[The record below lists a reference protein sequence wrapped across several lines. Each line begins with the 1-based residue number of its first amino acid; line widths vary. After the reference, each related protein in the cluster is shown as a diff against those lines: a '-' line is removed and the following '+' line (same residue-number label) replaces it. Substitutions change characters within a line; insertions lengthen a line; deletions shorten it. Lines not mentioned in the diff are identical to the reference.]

1 MIQFGGFILDSKQ
14 TRLLY
19 QGKELAIDP
28 KLFELLVI
36 FVNQPNIIISRDYIL
51 EHLWSGSIVTD
62 NAINKLI
69 ANLRKVLGDDPKQPQ
84 YIQTIPKRGY
94 RFICNVTLVETS
106 NAHPKIAQQNTNI
119 KKVRLSTFSIAKIT
133 VLLMLSSVLLWQV
146 FSPTEQ
152 PNIKADTIELTR
164 SKGAEK
170 SAQMHPDK
178 KHLYYLKMNPENT
191 ANQLWIKNIHS
202 SKVHQVDIGKATI
215 SSIFAVATEP
225 NDEITNLFYFDKT
238 QDACGVYKAT
248 LTAISQIEQSS
259 LANLTMNWKQNDKLF
274 DCSNK
279 RIKDIDYHE
288 KRQEIYY
295 AAQPQDLWP
304 NQIYLFDLETKS
316 HRFVAQ
322 DEPKGWGHH
331 GIDISPDGNKLLIMS
346 TDSNYKTQLLALDL
360 ASNKI
365 TKGFKFDHP
374 VIEAIWHHDSV
385 KVLYYSAPPLHQIIQ
400 SDLNGKN
407 ATTVVSVSE
416 YLSPQMSLFPDGRN
430 LLFSTEQKNYSNR
443 WLVAPEQVS
452 DIDNSNV
459 YDVNP
464 VLFHNS
470 SAYIFVSKRSGR
482 RQLYLGRHDTNNA
495 QIVTNFSKL
504 LSLNYLSISADDQ
517 SILINVE
524 DKVYHISISDLN
536 TLDPVKELKKEQLVF
551 TSEHPIISLD
561 WLTKNGAA
569 ITIVKNGTPE
579 LKVINL
585 ANNKEVALEG
595 KWAYGIRDGQH
606 LEYSYLIE
614 QHSNA
619 LYRINTFIISDD
631 IDINQHNLTHTQLT
645 LPTGF
650 FHVKVDSNTLYYGSG
665 ENDGD
670 YLNAIPLNDNN
681 ESNKYLI
688 NDFNS
693 YDVYN
698 GRIMLS
704 DIESIEG
711 DVHRTMY

>member
-19 QGKELAIDP
+19 QGQELAIDP

-51 EHLWSGSIVTD
+51 DHLWSGSIVTD

-69 ANLRKVLGDDPKQPQ
+69 ANLRKVLSDDPKQPQ
-84 YIQTIPKRGY
+84 YIQTVPKRGY
-94 RFICNVTLVETS
+94 RLICEVTLLETS
-106 NAHPKIAQQNTNI
+106 NTRPQIPQHNTSIN
-119 KKVRLSTFSIAKIT
+119 KVKLSTFSIAKIA
-133 VLLMLSSVLLWQV
+133 VILMFFSVVLWQV
-146 FSPTEQ
+146 VSPTEQ

-170 SAQMHPDK
+170 SAKMHPDK
-178 KHLYYLKMNPENT
+178 KHLYYLKMNSQNT

-202 SKVHQVDIGKATI
+202 SKVHKVDIGKATI
-215 SSIFAVATEP
+215 SSIVAVAKDSK
-225 NDEITNLFYFDKT
+225 DETTNLFYFDKT
-238 QDACGVYKAT
+238 QDTCGVYKAR
-248 LTAISQIEQSS
+248 LTATSQIEQSS
-259 LANLTMNWKQNDKLF
+259 QANLVMNWKQSEKLF
-274 DCSNK
+274 KCSHK

-288 KRQEIYY
+288 TRQEIYY

-304 NQIYLFDLETKS
+304 NQIYLFDLKTKS
-316 HRFVAQ
+316 HRFVTQ

-360 ASNKI
+360 ASNQI
-365 TKGFKFDHP
+365 TKGFKFNHP
-374 VIEAIWHHDSV
+374 VIEAIWHHDSEQ
-385 KVLYYSAPPLHQIIQ
+385 VLYYAAPPLHQIIK

-407 ATTVVSVSE
+407 ATTLVSVSE
-416 YLSPQMSLFPDGRN
+416 YLSPQMSLFPDGQN
-430 LLFSTEQKNYSNR
+430 LLFSTEQKNFSNR
-443 WLVAPEQVS
+443 WLIAPESMS
-452 DIDNSNV
+452 DIDNSSV
-459 YDVNP
+459 HDVNP
-464 VLFHNS
+464 ALFHNS
-470 SAYIFVSKRSGR
+470 SDYLFVSKRSGR
-482 RQLYLGRHDTNNA
+482 RQLYLGRQDINHA

-517 SILINVE
+517 SILINIE
-524 DKVYHISISDLN
+524 NKVYHIPISDLN
-536 TLDPVKELKKEQLVF
+536 TLDPVKELNKEQLIF

-579 LKVINL
+579 LKLINL
-585 ANNKEVALEG
+585 ANNKEVKLKG
-595 KWAYGIRDGQH
+595 KWAYGKRDSQH
-606 LEYSYLIE
+606 LDYSYLIE
-614 QHSNA
+614 QYTNA
-619 LYRINTFIISDD
+619 LYRINTFIISDEV
-631 IDINQHNLTHTQLT
+631 DINQHNLTHTQLT

-650 FHVKVDSNTLYYGSG
+650 FHVKIDSNILYYGSG

-670 YLNAIPLNDNN
+670 YLNAIPLNGNN
-681 ESNKYLI
+681 KSNKYLI
-688 NDFNS
+688 NGFNS

-698 GRIMLS
+698 GKIMLS

-711 DVHRTMY
+711 DVHRTMH

>member
-1 MIQFGGFILDSKQ
+1 MIQFGGFILDRKQ

-19 QGKELAIDP
+19 QDKELAIDP
-28 KLFELLVI
+28 KLFELLMI
-36 FVNQPNIIISRDYIL
+36 FVSQPNTIISRDYIL

-84 YIQTIPKRGY
+84 YIQTVPKRGY
-94 RFICNVTLVETS
+94 RLICEVTLVETS
-106 NAHPKIAQQNTNI
+106 NTRPQIAQQNTSI
-119 KKVRLSTFSIAKIT
+119 KKVRLSTFSIVTIAVI
-133 VLLMLSSVLLWQV
+133 LMLSSVLLWQV
-146 FSPTEQ
+146 VSSTEQ
-152 PNIKADTIELTR
+152 PNYKADTIELTR

-170 SAQMHPDK
+170 SARMHPDK
-178 KHLYYLKMNPENT
+178 KHLYYLKMNSENI
-191 ANQLWIKNIHS
+191 ANQLWVKNIHS

-215 SSIFAVATEP
+215 SSIVAVTKDS
-225 NDEITNLFYFDKT
+225 NDETTYLFYFDKT
-238 QDACGVYKAT
+238 QDTCGVYKAR
-248 LTAISQIEQSS
+248 LTANSQIEQSS
-259 LANLTMNWKQNDKLF
+259 QANLVMNWKQNDKLF
-274 DCSNK
+274 DCGNK

-288 KRQEIYY
+288 TRQEIYY

-304 NQIYLFDLETKS
+304 NQIYLFDLKTEN
-316 HRFVAQ
+316 HRFVTQ

-365 TKGFKFDHP
+365 TKGFKFNHP
-374 VIEAIWHHDSV
+374 VIEAIWHHDSEQ
-385 KVLYYSAPPLHQIIQ
+385 VLYYAAPPLHKIIK
-400 SDLNGKN
+400 SDLYGKN

-416 YLSPQMSLFPDGRN
+416 YLSSQMSLFPDGRN
-430 LLFSTEQKNYSNR
+430 LLFSTEQKNFSNR
-443 WLVAPEQVS
+443 WLIAPES
-452 DIDNSNV
+452 MRNIDNSSV

-464 VLFHNS
+464 ALFHNS
-470 SAYIFVSKRSGR
+470 SNYLFVSKRSGR
-482 RQLYLGRHDTNNA
+482 RQLYLGRQNTHHA
-495 QIVTNFSKL
+495 QIVTNFSEL
-504 LSLNYLSISADDQ
+504 LPLNYLSLSADDQ
-517 SILINVE
+517 SILINIE

-536 TLDPVKELKKEQLVF
+536 TFDPAKEVKKEQLIF

-561 WLTKNGAA
+561 WLTTNSAA

-579 LKVINL
+579 LKLINL
-585 ANNKEVALEG
+585 ANNREVKLEG
-595 KWAYGIRDGQH
+595 KWAYGIRDSKH
-606 LEYSYLIE
+606 LVYSYLIE
-614 QHSNA
+614 QHTNA
-619 LYRINTFIISDD
+619 LYRINTFKISDE

-645 LPTGF
+645 LPKGF

-670 YLNAIPLNDNN
+670 YLNAIPLNGNN

-698 GRIMLS
+698 GKIMLS

-711 DVHRTMY
+711 DVHRSLY